1 MLPERRLT
9 LQAGN
14 DPMARRPRPAPKPI
28 PALMTIREAC
38 ETLGISRW
46 TLYRRRDSGRIFFV
60 YPNRR
65 PMVRRRD
72 IEAMLADQPI
82 DEAV

>member
-1 MLPERRLT
+1 
-9 LQAGN
+9 
-14 DPMARRPRPAPKPI
+14 
-28 PALMTIREAC
+28 MTIREAC